1 MHRLLPHLLLAL
13 QAAPTAQQRT
23 YYISPSGSDAAPGTS
38 PSTAWLTAARA
49 SQLILQPG
57 DAVLFEAGATPHEL
71 GGAGLLVRGA
81 GPVRVAAY
89 GGGGARALLHVDAHL
104 TFGVRAT
111 DVAGGVEVS
120 NLTLLHTGADKALF
134 NGVEALSTGAAA
146 RLPGAVS
153 LHDLEAGNFS
163 TGVYIGAAGCGG
175 FSSVRIARA
184 TAWGSLASGIASEGA
199 YGAGCK
205 SHADVEVSDCTARD
219 NPGDA
224 ANARSW
230 SGSGIVLSGIDGALI
245 TRSTAY
251 RNGGRNGHAG
261 GGPVG
266 IWLWNT
272 HNGTISHSLAFAN
285 SNGHPSGSSN
295 DGGGFDLD
303 GGCSACVIEY
313 CLSYNNSGPGFLV
326 CSFGG
331 PDATVNNTVRYS
343 VSYNDGRVSG
353 NGAAGVNFFT
363 PDALAGL
370 AIYGNTLVSS
380 HPTLPL
386 LAPTPFGVP
395 ASRVSI
401 ASNALLA
408 LNGAPLLAMPPA
420 QSPAGVAVSGNAYW
434 GGRAGAFAVQWQG
447 MAYAS
452 LEAFRAGS
460 GQERTPQGAPTGSDS
475 DPHAAPSAFFAPC
488 VPAAPAGEAAIPSI
502 PNSPVLDAMRG
513 FSGC

>member
-1 MHRLLPHLLLAL
+1 M
-13 QAAPTAQQRT
+13 
-23 YYISPSGSDAAPGTS
+23 
-38 PSTAWLTAARA
+38 
-49 SQLILQPG
+49 
-57 DAVLFEAGATPHEL
+57 
-71 GGAGLLVRGA
+71 
-81 GPVRVAAY
+81 
-89 GGGGARALLHVDAHL
+89 
-104 TFGVRAT
+104 
-111 DVAGGVEVS
+111 
-120 NLTLLHTGADKALF
+120 
-134 NGVEALSTGAAA
+134 EALSTGTAM
-146 RLPGAVS
+146 RLSGSLS

-163 TGVYIGAAGCGG
+163 TGIYIGASGCGG
-175 FSSVRIARA
+175 FSSVRIAR
-184 TAWGSLASGIASEGA
+184 TTVWGSLGSGIASEGA

-205 SHADVEVSDCTARD
+205 SHADVEVADCTARD

-251 RNGGRNGHAG
+251 RNGRSNGHAG

-285 SNGHPSGSSN
+285 SNGHPSSSSN

-303 GGCSACVIEY
+303 GGCSACVIEF

-343 VSYNDGRVSG
+343 VFYHDGRESG

-363 PDALAGL
+363 PDSLAGL
-370 AIYGNTLVSS
+370 AIYGNTLVSND
-380 HPTLPL
+380 PALPL

-408 LNGAPLLAMPPA
+408 LNGAPLLAVPPV
-420 QSPAGVAVSGNAYW
+420 QSPADAVVSGNAYW
-434 GGRAGAFAVQWQG
+434 GGRTGAFSVQWDG
-447 MAYAS
+447 VPYAS
-452 LEAFRAGS
+452 LEAFRAGT
-460 GQERTPQGAPTGSDS
+460 GEERTPEGVPTGSDS
-475 DPHAAPSAFFAPC
+475 DPQAVPSAFFASC
-488 VPAAPAGEAAIPSI
+488 VPAAPSGEAANPTI
-502 PNSPVLDAMRG
+502 PNSPALDLIRV
-513 FSGC
+513 FSGCQGAAGSLKPTPQKKQA